1 MSQSPGL
8 AKLRPSRSAGNSQSC
23 LRHHGCLATS
33 SQRGP
38 VAPRS
43 RAGCGRVGRRRAPAC
58 TEGAHTWPACTC
70 LHRGGAPHL
79 PAGRG
84 HTPGRCAP
92 AFSEGARTCLHGRGA
107 RRAGD
112 LADLQVRAPPQEK
125 GLPSCVRLAFPGG
138 GWGVQVEGTVW
149 VASPPPRWVTEK
161 TPTNED
167 D

>member
-1 MSQSPGL
+1 MHL
-8 AKLRPSRSAGNSQSC
+8 AGA
-23 LRHHGCLATS
+23 
-33 SQRGP
+33 
-38 VAPRS
+38 
-43 RAGCGRVGRRRAPAC
+43 APAC
-58 TEGAHTWPACTC
+58 TDGARTRLLGRGAHLA
-70 LHRGGAPHL
+70 GAHL

-84 HTPGRCAP
+84 HTPGRRAP

-125 GLPSCVRLAFPGG
+125 GLPSRVRLAFPGG
-138 GWGVQVEGTVW
+138 GWGVQVEGTIW

>member
-58 TEGAHTWPACTC
+58 WEG
-70 LHRGGAPHL
+70 
-79 PAGRG
+79 G
-84 HTPGRCAP
+84 HTPGRRAP

-125 GLPSCVRLAFPGG
+125 GLPSRVRLAFPGG

-149 VASPPPRWVTEK
+149 VASPPPRWVAEK